1 MTRFDIR
8 VHKIRLGTQDQNVS
22 GHLRVMV
29 YGHKPEL
36 HTGCEVVLIG
46 KVKGY
51 SAPTN
56 PGEVDR
62 SVIHRR
68 RGFSGFLQCYSASA
82 ITITRMNKNPFYGFW
97 NHSQSLV
104 DYAA

>member
-1 MTRFDIR
+1 M
-8 VHKIRLGTQDQNVS
+8 RLGTQDQNVS

-68 RGFSGFLQCYSASA
+68 RGFSGFCRLFSSA
-82 ITITRMNKNPFYGFW
+82 ITITRMNKTLSMDFGIIPSPW
-97 NHSQSLV
+97 LTMR
-104 DYAA
+104 